1 MSKAHQTIP
10 GTEIYGPGTF
20 IDKEVLPVPED
31 AHRVFEYLASSTP
44 GFTQNKAAWDTVRFE
59 GKAEPM
65 VPGPIKSPVVSA
77 ALHAMAGL
85 VGNELLELRDG
96 TKVVDNKVTVDTD
109 HAGIWLGSVFTTY
122 INDSDVSAIA
132 RSGKMGSLFARDME
146 QGFGKGIAGR
156 TTAIYQTKDPK
167 VWYQLHGSLDARKT
181 LETMGI
187 NADVTFDTAQGYYDY
202 IQSHVIQWSPD
213 ELEMHN
219 VRHGLCGSICYSPDG
234 WRKTEFGKQLSKHP
248 LVNVTEATY
257 ARPTPQV
264 PMPKKAS
271 DRRPLA
277 GIKVLEMVRIIAGPQ
292 AGVTL
297 SSYGA
302 DVIRVNCSRLADL
315 NVLQLTLNAGK
326 RTVDLDIT
334 KSEDIALLQG
344 LIADVDIF
352 IQGFRWGSL
361 GRKGLGLHDLL
372 KIAADRNKGIIYV
385 DENCYGPD
393 GPFAERPGWQ
403 QIGDAASGSSYVMGR
418 SQGHKEGKSV
428 LPPLP
433 VSDML
438 TGIIGALGAMIA
450 VRERAVKGGS
460 YHIVTS
466 LVAADAISLEKEV
479 GLYPPTLVRKTEEK
493 FGFPPITPDQFVS
506 EVLISVVD
514 GWKKGLPGYL
524 DEDSELMMTF
534 EDGYWG
540 RLSLLKPVAR
550 LGIQEATPKWTSAPV
565 PNCHHERGID
575 WA

>member
-1 MSKAHQTIP
+1 MHTTHATIS
-10 GTEIYGPGTF
+10 GTDVYGPGTF
-20 IDKEVLPVPED
+20 IDKKVLPVPED
-31 AHRVFEYLASSTP
+31 ARRVFEFLASSTP
-44 GFTQNKAAWDTVRFE
+44 GFTQDKAAWDTVKFE
-59 GKAEPM
+59 GRPEPM
-65 VPGPIKSPVVSA
+65 IPGPIKSPVVAA

-85 VGNELLELRDG
+85 VANELLELRDG

-122 INDSDVSAIA
+122 INGSDTSALA
-132 RSGKMGSLFARDME
+132 RSGKLNSLFSTDME
-146 QGFGKGIAGR
+146 KGFGKGIAGR
-156 TTAIYQTKDPK
+156 TTAIYKTKDPK
-167 VWYQLHGSLDARKT
+167 VWYQLHGSLDAKKT

-187 NADVTFDTAQGYYDY
+187 DPNVSFDTAQGYYDY

-219 VRHGLCGSICYSPDG
+219 VRHGLCGSICYSPAG
-234 WRKTEFGKQLSKHP
+234 WRKTGFGKRLAEHP
-248 LVNVTEATY
+248 LVNVTEQTY
-257 ARPTPQV
+257 AKPTPQV
-264 PMPKKAS
+264 PLSKGLS

-292 AGVTL
+292 LGVTL
-297 SSYGA
+297 ASYGA

-326 RTVDLDIT
+326 RTIDLDIT
-334 KSEDIALLQG
+334 KPEDMTRLQE
-344 LIADVDIF
+344 LVADTDIF
-352 IQGFRWGSL
+352 VQGFRWGSL
-361 GRKGLGLHDLL
+361 GRRGLGLHDLL
-372 KIAADRNKGIIYV
+372 KVAADRNKGIIYV

-418 SQGHKEGKSV
+418 SQGLEEGKSV

-450 VRERAVKGGS
+450 VRDRAVKGGS
-460 YHIVTS
+460 YHITTS
-466 LVAADAISLEKEV
+466 LVAADTISLEKEV
-479 GLYPPTLVRKTEEK
+479 GLYPPEVVQDTTEN
-493 FGFPPITPDQFVS
+493 FGFPAITPDQFVS
-506 EVLISVVD
+506 EVLIGVID
-514 GWKKGLPGYL
+514 GWKRGLPGYL
-524 DEDSELMMTF
+524 DENSNLMQTF

-540 RLSLLKPVAR
+540 HQTILKPVAR
-550 LGIQEATPKWTSAPV
+550 LGIDETTPRWTSAPV